1 MNFGANVD
9 VRSVFAFLDTIADTN
24 FLTIYCHSPGGV
36 TLQRPYE
43 VRHFIRY
50 NTQSPQGEMQAVK
63 WDIDTGILSVRPS
76 VRLSRSGI
84 VSMQLNVSS
93 HCLQRYECSYYVP
106 VSVGKG
112 Q

>member
-1 MNFGANVD
+1 
-9 VRSVFAFLDTIADTN
+9 
-24 FLTIYCHSPGGV
+24 
-36 TLQRPYE
+36 
-43 VRHFIRY
+43 
-50 NTQSPQGEMQAVK
+50 MQAVK